1 MFAGLIKKVPPLA
14 FLARPPY
21 LSYVTGAALA
31 APLLTVLLPLLT
43 LGGTVRQRS
52 RLGRHDLII

>member
-1 MFAGLIKKVPPLA
+1 VIRIAKVPPLA

-31 APLLTVLLPLLT
+31 APLLTVLLPLLL
-43 LGGTVRQRS
+43 LGSTVRQHLSLS
-52 RLGRHDLII
+52 RPST